1 MIVDLNQLKAPQI
14 ICLGEA
20 LLDRLGPLGGD
31 LFLDN
36 AVEDCLGGAPANVA
50 CGLAKLGTE
59 VAFVGRLGEDAIG
72 KHFQHLF
79 QVRGVH
85 SQGIQIDER
94 RPSRVVLVR
103 RDLRGERSFQG
114 FKGGEDNGF
123 ADQAL
128 SLNDLKKVWPCLVL
142 KARWLLIGTIPLS
155 TSNSSESLLWSVDE
169 ALKKDIQLAIDINWR
184 PTFWDPKND
193 PDSGPNK
200 VAIAKISPLLE
211 KASLLKLAKEEAK
224 WFFNTS
230 EPCQISRLLPKHPDV
245 VVTDGAR
252 PLHWCIGGFSGEMCV
267 FSPLSVVDTTGAGD
281 AFTAG
286 LLHQFLLST
295 SMQMKAE
302 AAVEEM
308 VRFAAAC
315 GALVCGGA
323 GAINP
328 QPTYEEVKKF
338 LFDSIDGNK

>member
-1 MIVDLNQLKAPQI
+1 MSVDVNQLKAPQV

-31 LFLDN
+31 PFLDN
-36 AVEDCLGGAPANVA
+36 SVEDCLGGAPANVA

-59 VAFVGRLGEDAIG
+59 VAFGGRLGDDAIG
-72 KHFQHLF
+72 NLF
-79 QVRGVH
+79 QNVFKTRGVQI
-85 SQGIQIDER
+85 QGLQIDER

-103 RDLRGERSFQG
+103 RDSKGERSFQG
-114 FKGGEDNGF
+114 FKGGKENGF
-123 ADQAL
+123 ADQAF
-128 SLNDLKKVWPCLVL
+128 SVNDLKKVWPSLASQ
-142 KARWLLIGTIPLS
+142 ARWLLIGTIPLA
-155 TSNSSESLLWSVDE
+155 TSSSSESLLWSVDE

-200 VAIAKISPLLE
+200 FALAKIIPILE
-211 KASLLKLAKEEAK
+211 KASLLKLAKEEAI

-230 EPCQISRLLPKHPDV
+230 EPCQISRSLPKNPDV

-252 PLHWCIGGFSGEMCV
+252 PLHWCIGGFSGEMRV
-267 FSPLSVVDTTGAGD
+267 LSPLSVVDTTGAGD

-286 LLHQFLLST
+286 LLHQLLSVP
-295 SMQMKAE
+295 MQMTQE
-302 AAVEEM
+302 VVEE
-308 VRFAAAC
+308 VLHFAAAC

-323 GAINP
+323 GAIDP
-328 QPTYEEVKKF
+328 QPSYDEVNEFLSKF
-338 LFDSIDGNK
+338 